1 MKKTPCIKP
10 MTMVPAIMFN
20 YFDINHVQLA
30 EKMEMF
36 PEHLTHN
43 GGSAFGK
50 QVLLVEEEVPRWA
63 SDDDQELRSRHAGI
77 LLDDSIGEAG
87 SWYGWGDGEGMYL
100 EGERGDWTG
109 WGGGRLQVEE
119 SGEGASQDQT
129 WGMYGLEEEYEWGGT
144 DQASGRYGEKEVKNR
159 FGDSQA
165 ELEELDTLQRGGRR
179 RRRRRRR
186 PWKETAGARENTPP
200 EAGGFEDPERDVD

>member
-1 MKKTPCIKP
+1 
-10 MTMVPAIMFN
+10 
-20 YFDINHVQLA
+20 
-30 EKMEMF
+30 MEMF
-36 PEHLTHN
+36 PEHPTHN

-50 QVLLVEEEVPRWA
+50 EVLLVEEEVPRWA

-100 EGERGDWTG
+100 EGERGDWAG
-109 WGGGRLQVEE
+109 WGGGRLRLEE
-119 SGEGASQDQT
+119 SGGGASQDQT
-129 WGMYGLEEEYEWGGT
+129 WGMYGLEEEYEWG
-144 DQASGRYGEKEVKNR
+144 EKELENR
-159 FGDSQA
+159 FWDSQA

-186 PWKETAGARENTPP
+186 PWKETAGARETPPP